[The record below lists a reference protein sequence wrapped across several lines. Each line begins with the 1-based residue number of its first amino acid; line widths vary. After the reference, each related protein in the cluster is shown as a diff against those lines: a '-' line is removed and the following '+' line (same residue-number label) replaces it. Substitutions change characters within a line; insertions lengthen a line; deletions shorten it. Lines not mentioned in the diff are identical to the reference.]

1 MNLHLQSNMLYLIQL
16 MGDKMK
22 KIEQEFNKIILIEMT
37 FSVMYA
43 LLGLF
48 IFLKSETTNKTVGLL
63 IGTFFLIYGLIEL
76 FSFFNKKKLTL
87 FRYNLIFGILNLI
100 IGIFI
105 MFNPL
110 SILNILNLS
119 LGIGLLLDGVNKMV
133 YFFYIKK
140 WDKKSSRILIA
151 SGLLIIFLGIMIII
165 NPFLTLVITKTIG
178 IFIILYN
185 ILNLNDLVLLK
196 RKFKN
201 FKELFK

>member
-1 MNLHLQSNMLYLIQL
+1 

-37 FSVMYA
+37 FSVIYA

-48 IFLKSETTNKTVGLL
+48 VFLKSDTTNKTVGLL
-63 IGTFFLIYGLIEL
+63 IGTFLLIYGLIEL
-76 FSFFNKKKLTL
+76 FSFFNKNKLTL

-100 IGIFI
+100 LGIFI

-119 LGIGLLLDGVNKMV
+119 LGIGLWLEGINKMV

-140 WDKKSSRILIA
+140 LDKKSSKILVA
-151 SGLLIIFLGIMIII
+151 SGLLLIFLGIMIII
-165 NPFLTLVITKTIG
+165 NPFRTLVITKTVG

-196 RKFKN
+196 RKFHN

>member
-1 MNLHLQSNMLYLIQL
+1 
-16 MGDKMK
+16 MK

-37 FSVMYA
+37 FSVIYT

-48 IFLKSETTNKTVGLL
+48 VFLKSDTTNKTVGLL
-63 IGTFFLIYGLIEL
+63 IGTFLLIYGLIEL
-76 FSFFNKKKLTL
+76 FSFFNKNKLTL

-100 IGIFI
+100 LGIFI

-140 WDKKSSRILIA
+140 WDKKSSKILVA
-151 SGLLIIFLGIMIII
+151 SGLLLIFLGIMIII
-165 NPFLTLVITKTIG
+165 NPFRTLVITKTVG

>member
-1 MNLHLQSNMLYLIQL
+1 
-16 MGDKMK
+16 
-22 KIEQEFNKIILIEMT
+22 MT

-185 ILNLNDLVLLK
+185 ILNLNDLGIV
-196 RKFKN
+196 
-201 FKELFK
+201 

>member
-1 MNLHLQSNMLYLIQL
+1 
-16 MGDKMK
+16 MK

-63 IGTFFLIYGLIEL
+63 IGTFFLIYGFIEL

>member
-1 MNLHLQSNMLYLIQL
+1 
-16 MGDKMK
+16 MK

-185 ILNLNDLVLLK
+185 ILNLND
-196 RKFKN
+196 
-201 FKELFK
+201 

>member
-1 MNLHLQSNMLYLIQL
+1 
-16 MGDKMK
+16 MK

>member
-1 MNLHLQSNMLYLIQL
+1 
-16 MGDKMK
+16 
-22 KIEQEFNKIILIEMT
+22 
-37 FSVMYA
+37 
-43 LLGLF
+43 
-48 IFLKSETTNKTVGLL
+48 
-63 IGTFFLIYGLIEL
+63 
-76 FSFFNKKKLTL
+76 
-87 FRYNLIFGILNLI
+87 
-100 IGIFI
+100 

>member
-1 MNLHLQSNMLYLIQL
+1 

-37 FSVMYA
+37 FSVIYT

-48 IFLKSETTNKTVGLL
+48 VFLKSDTTNKTVGLL
-63 IGTFFLIYGLIEL
+63 IGTFLLIYGLIEL
-76 FSFFNKKKLTL
+76 FSFFNKNKLTL

-100 IGIFI
+100 LGIFI

-119 LGIGLLLDGVNKMV
+119 LGIGLWLEGINKMV

-140 WDKKSSRILIA
+140 LDKKSSKILVA
-151 SGLLIIFLGIMIII
+151 SGLLLIFLGIMIII
-165 NPFLTLVITKTIG
+165 NPFRTLVITKTVG

-196 RKFKN
+196 RKFHN